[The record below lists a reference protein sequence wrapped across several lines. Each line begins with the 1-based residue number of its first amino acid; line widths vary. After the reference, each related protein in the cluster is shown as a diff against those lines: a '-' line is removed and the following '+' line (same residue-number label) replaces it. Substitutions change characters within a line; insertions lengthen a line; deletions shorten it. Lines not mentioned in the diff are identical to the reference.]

1 MKLSAKRGDVV
12 LSNRQKLILKAI
24 IETYVTDGI
33 PVGSKALTDKPYLNF
48 SSATLRYDMAAL
60 EELGFLEKTHTSS
73 GRIPSNLGYRYY
85 VENLVTRDDDIKQLF
100 PIIDQLFTEFE
111 NNKEYAVK
119 EAINLLSELTN
130 YTSMVLG
137 PNEAFA
143 RINKVDFIPLANHD
157 AVILI
162 VTDKGHVQNEKVNI
176 PEHLS
181 LTDFKKIIS
190 SLNDLLENQLVK
202 DAKRI
207 LKNAYTEENIIE
219 YMEYQERIIDT
230 FLNAF
235 KQMSEENIYLT
246 GMGHMLVQPEFN
258 DINQLKELMYMLDR
272 KELVKLVGHTNKLS
286 VRIGREGTYMPTDT
300 CSIISV
306 PYFVSEEDQGTI
318 AIIGPTRM
326 DYSKVIPLM
335 EYVAKNIAKL
345 YKK

>member
-1 MKLSAKRGDVV
+1 M

-24 IETYVTDGI
+24 IEAYVSDGV

-48 SSATLRYDMAAL
+48 SSATLRYDMAKL

-73 GRIPSNLGYRYY
+73 GRIPSNMGYRYY
-85 VENLVTRDDDIKQLF
+85 VENLVTRDDEIKQIF
-100 PIIDQLFTEFE
+100 PMIDQLFSEYE
-111 NNKEYAVK
+111 NNREYAVK

-137 PNEAFA
+137 PNDMFA
-143 RINKVDFIPLANHD
+143 RIKKVDFIPLTTSE
-157 AVILI
+157 AVVLI
-162 VTDKGHVQNEKVNI
+162 VTDKGHVQSETVSI
-176 PEHLS
+176 PDQLS
-181 LTDFKKIIS
+181 LDDFKRIIA

-219 YMEYQERIIDT
+219 YMDYQERLVDT
-230 FLNAF
+230 FVNAF
-235 KQMSEENIYLT
+235 KHMADQNVYLT
-246 GMGHMLVQPEFN
+246 GMGQMLLQPEFQ
-258 DINQLKELMYMLDR
+258 DVNQIKELMYMLDR
-272 KELVKLVGHTNKLS
+272 KELVKLIGHTNKLS
-286 VRIGREGTYMPTDT
+286 IKIGREASFMPTDT
-300 CSIISV
+300 CTIISV
-306 PYFVSEEDQGTI
+306 PYYVSDEDQGTI

>member
-1 MKLSAKRGDVV
+1 V

-24 IETYVTDGI
+24 IETYVSEGI

-48 SSATLRYDMAAL
+48 SSATLRYDMAKL

-85 VENLVTRDDDIKQLF
+85 VENLVTRDDDIKQIF
-100 PIIDQLFTEFE
+100 PMIDQLFSEYE
-111 NNKEYAVK
+111 NNREYALK

-137 PNEAFA
+137 PNDVFA
-143 RINKVDFIPLANHD
+143 RIKKVDFIPLTNHE
-157 AVILI
+157 AVVLI
-162 VTDKGHVQNEKVNI
+162 VTDKGHVQSETVAI
-176 PEHLS
+176 PEQLS
-181 LTDFKKIIS
+181 LEDFKKIIS

-207 LKNAYTEENIIE
+207 LKNTYTEENIIE
-219 YMEYQERIIDT
+219 YMDYQERLVDT
-230 FLNAF
+230 FVNAF
-235 KQMSEENIYLT
+235 KHMSDQNIYLT
-246 GMGHMLVQPEFN
+246 GMGHMLVQPEFG
-258 DINQLKELMYMLDR
+258 DVNQLKELMYMLDR
-272 KELVKLVGHTNKLS
+272 KELAKLIGHTNKLS
-286 VRIGREGTYMPTDT
+286 VRIGREASFMPTDT

-306 PYFVSEEDQGTI
+306 PYYVTDEDQGTI

-335 EYVAKNIAKL
+335 EYIAKNIAKM